1 MIYPP
6 QLKDGREF
14 DLNWLAG
21 VAFGPLKRAP
31 IGAAQLQPPLP
42 LSPRPAPFGF
52 DKNSLDVTR
61 SLMLFGKSNLGLA
74 TSTVEVLLVSL
85 L

>member
-1 MIYPP
+1 VRWTAAMIYPP

-31 IGAAQLQPPLP
+31 IGAAQLQPPATAQ
-42 LSPRPAPFGF
+42 PAPGA
-52 DKNSLDVTR
+52 VR
-61 SLMLFGKSNLGLA
+61 LG
-74 TSTVEVLLVSL
+74 
-85 L
+85 